1 MKKYDGTIKGSLIQT
16 DYVIFGCKPV
26 KAPLNSYFNAGRVMC
41 QEGCLAFEVL
51 RRGKLF
57 YRAFQSVEDCA
68 QFVEDYNGGNL

>member
-1 MKKYDGTIKGSLIQT
+1 MKKYDGGSLIQT

-26 KAPLNSYFNAGRVMC
+26 NSYFS

>member
-1 MKKYDGTIKGSLIQT
+1 MKKYDGGSLIQT

-26 KAPLNSYFNAGRVMC
+26 KAPLNSYFS

-68 QFVEDYNGGNL
+68 QFVEEHNAKIS